1 METWRFGTET
11 HMIVEEDLPAEL
23 EAPQAQCT
31 ACGAFALEA
40 KTVRSAFWQDERL
53 VIIDGIPA
61 LVCEACQER
70 FYDDETVML
79 LDLKRGEGFRPED
92 AVTEML
98 VPVFT
103 LRPRTAAP
111 EPD

>member
-1 METWRFGTET
+1 
-11 HMIVEEDLPAEL
+11 MISEEAGPAEL
-23 EAPQAQCT
+23 EAPSGECT
-31 ACGAFALEA
+31 QCGAAALQA
-40 KTVRSAFWQDERL
+40 KMVRSAFWQDERL
-53 VIIDGIPA
+53 VVIDGIPA

-70 FYDDETVML
+70 FYDDATVML

-92 AVTEML
+92 AVAEML

-103 LRPRTAAP
+103 LRPRTAAQ

>member
-1 METWRFGTET
+1 
-11 HMIVEEDLPAEL
+11 MIGEEGDPAEV
-23 EAPQAQCT
+23 EAMLGQCT
-31 ACGAFALEA
+31 ECGAFALRA

-53 VIIDGIPA
+53 VVIEDIPA
-61 LVCEACQER
+61 MVCESCQER
-70 FYDDETVML
+70 FYDDATVML

-92 AVTEML
+92 AVAEML

-103 LRPRTAAP
+103 LRPRTAAQ

>member
-1 METWRFGTET
+1 
-11 HMIVEEDLPAEL
+11 MISEESEPVGL
-23 EAPQAQCT
+23 EAMLGQCT
-31 ACGAFALEA
+31 ECGAFALQA

-53 VIIDGIPA
+53 VVIDGIPA

-70 FYDDETVML
+70 FYDDATVML

-92 AVTEML
+92 AVAEML

>member
-1 METWRFGTET
+1 
-11 HMIVEEDLPAEL
+11 MISEEDFSAEL
-23 EAPQAQCT
+23 EAPEGQCAQ
-31 ACGAFALEA
+31 CGAFALQA
-40 KTVRSAFWQDERL
+40 RTVRSAFWQDERL
-53 VIIDGIPA
+53 VVIDGIPA

-79 LDLKRGEGFRPED
+79 LDLKRGEGFPPED
-92 AVTEML
+92 AVAEML

>member
-1 METWRFGTET
+1 MNGEQSRS
-11 HMIVEEDLPAEL
+11 AEFEVQSEL
-23 EAPQAQCT
+23 CT
-31 ACGAFALEA
+31 QCGAAALQA
-40 KTVRSAFWQDERL
+40 RMVRSAFWQDERL
-53 VIIDGIPA
+53 VVIEDIPA

-79 LDLKRGEGFRPED
+79 LDLKRGEGFHLED
-92 AVTEML
+92 AVAEMI

-103 LRPRTAAP
+103 LRPRTATP

>member
-1 METWRFGTET
+1 MISEETR
-11 HMIVEEDLPAEL
+11 PAEL
-23 EAPQAQCT
+23 EAPSGECT
-31 ACGAFALEA
+31 QCGAAALQA
-40 KTVRSAFWQDERL
+40 KMVRSAFWQDERL
-53 VIIDGIPA
+53 VVIDGIPA

-70 FYDDETVML
+70 FYDDATVML
-79 LDLKRGEGFRPED
+79 LDMKRGEGFRPED

-111 EPD
+111 EPV

>member
-1 METWRFGTET
+1 
-11 HMIVEEDLPAEL
+11 MIVEEDLPAEL

-31 ACGAFALEA
+31 QCGAFALQA
-40 KTVRSAFWQDERL
+40 KTVRSAFWRDERL
-53 VIIDGIPA
+53 VVIDGIPA

-79 LDLKRGEGFRPED
+79 LDLKRGEGFHLED
-92 AVTEML
+92 AVAEMI

-103 LRPRTAAP
+103 LRPRTATP